1 MYLGVFVIDGSIK
14 CVCMQHVYLSK
25 VVGVCVCTCGRVCL
39 NVCVCLSTQNF
50 ASDVGI
56 MVVSVCVCVCMCVSV
71 CVWTHNR
78 VYEWVCRATVGTV
91 SLFVCLVCLCGQH
104 FGGAC
109 MGLP

>member
-1 MYLGVFVIDGSIK
+1 M
-14 CVCMQHVYLSK
+14 
-25 VVGVCVCTCGRVCL
+25 CVCTRGRVYL

-91 SLFVCLVCLCGQH
+91 SLFVCRVCLCGQH